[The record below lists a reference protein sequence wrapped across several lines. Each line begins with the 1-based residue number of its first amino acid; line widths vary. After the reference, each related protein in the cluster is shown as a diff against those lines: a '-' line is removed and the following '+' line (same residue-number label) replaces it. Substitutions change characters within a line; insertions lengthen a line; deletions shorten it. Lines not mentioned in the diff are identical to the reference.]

1 MSNFNENTRVQVPAA
16 LHLCKLGYEYLDE
29 KDIMAYDHKTN
40 ILTDVFLRS
49 IRRINPDAT
58 GEEVSMLYSK
68 IINISDNA
76 DLGREFYALLSAN
89 SGVKLVDF
97 ENSSNEIIEGEKRG
111 TLQPSLHVIMMR
123 RMMNFVLIL
132 HVL

>member
-16 LHLCKLGYEYLDE
+16 LHLCKLGYGYLDE

-49 IRRINPDAT
+49 IRHINPDAT

-68 IINISDNA
+68 IINILISLTTLTWDANFMLCSQPIA
-76 DLGREFYALLSAN
+76 ALN
-89 SGVKLVDF
+89 SLILKIQTIT
-97 ENSSNEIIEGEKRG
+97 NG